1 MKELKCPNCNHVFQ
15 VDDEVFE
22 SLASQVRNAAFAEEL
37 RQAEQRIRDQAQ
49 SEKELALSCKEQ
61 ELHTLLS
68 ERDRKQAD
76 ATAQACMLSQRLKEA
91 EERKRLEIEAA
102 KSEGEAR
109 LSQALGKKDTERAD
123 AIDGK
128 EREIA
133 ELRTQLSRAD
143 DTRRV
148 ALLEQQ
154 QAAQRESR
162 DKEEIIT
169 ALRLRLE
176 AEKREAEREIATL
189 KERHSLQLSERD
201 ATIELYKNFKAR
213 LSTKGIGESLEIH
226 CSDEFES
233 IRAVAFPNALFTKD
247 NEVVDGTKGDFI
259 FRDYIDG
266 EEYISIMFEM
276 KNEADHTASPHRN
289 EEFFAKLHRDRCKKN
304 CEYAVLVTMLEPES
318 ELYNK
323 GIVDV
328 SHRYDKMF
336 VIRPQFFI
344 SLIGILTKGAR
355 ATFAYKRKL
364 AAKEEENISFV
375 NFRNKILTIQEGIF
389 GNYEKAH
396 TSIEKSV
403 KQIDSSIKTL
413 NSLKEE
419 LLRWEKYMRLA
430 SDKAG
435 GLTVRKLTHG
445 NPLVRKA
452 IESAEAQSDPSEKEI
467 DISDSPLF
475 PTD

>member
-15 VDDEVFE
+15 VDDDVFE
-22 SLASQVRNAAFAEEL
+22 SLAAQVRNAAFAEEL
-37 RQAEQRIRDQAQ
+37 HEAEKRIRNQAK
-49 SEKELALSCKEQ
+49 SDTELAISRKDQ
-61 ELHTLLS
+61 EMRALLA
-68 ERDRKQAD
+68 ERDKKLAD
-76 ATAQACMLSQRLKEA
+76 TEAESRLIAQQLKESG
-91 EERKRLEIEAA
+91 ERKRLEMEAS
-102 KSEGEAR
+102 KRENEAR
-109 LSQALGKKDTERAD
+109 MMEALSKKDSEKAE
-123 AIDGK
+123 AIAAK
-128 EREIA
+128 ERELA
-133 ELRTQLSRAD
+133 DLRAKLDRAD

-154 QAAQRESR
+154 QAAQAESR

-169 ALRLRLE
+169 GLKLKLE
-176 AEKREAEREIATL
+176 AEKRKAESDIAAI
-189 KERHSLQLSERD
+189 KEHHALQLRDRD
-201 ATIELYKNFKAR
+201 AIIELYKNFKAR
-213 LSTKGIGESLEIH
+213 LSTKGIGESLEVH

-247 NEVVDGTKGDFI
+247 NEVVEGTKGDFI

-276 KNEADHTASPHRN
+276 KNEADNTAAPHRN

-304 CEYAVLVTMLEPES
+304 CEYAVLVTMLEPDS

-375 NFRNKILTIQEGIF
+375 NFRNKILSIQEGIF

-396 TSIEKSV
+396 TSIERSM
-403 KQIDSSIKTL
+403 KQIDSSIKSL
-413 NSLKEE
+413 NALKDE
-419 LLRWEKYMRLA
+419 LLKWERYMRLA
-430 SDKAG
+430 SEKAG

-452 IESAEAQSDPSEKEI
+452 IEKAEAESKASDGDE
-467 DISDSPLF
+467 DITDSPLL
-475 PTD
+475 PGE

>member
-15 VDDEVFE
+15 VDDDVFE
-22 SLASQVRNAAFAEEL
+22 SLAAQVRNAAFAEEL
-37 RQAEQRIRDQAQ
+37 HRAEEQLRRQADAD
-49 SEKELALSCKEQ
+49 KELALAKKER
-61 ELHTLLS
+61 ELQTMLD
-68 ERDRKQAD
+68 ERDRKLAD
-76 ATAQACMLSQRLKEA
+76 ALAQNRLTTERLKEA
-91 EERKRLEIEAA
+91 EERKKLELEAIRRE
-102 KSEGEAR
+102 SEAR
-109 LSQALGKKDTERAD
+109 LSETAGKKEAEKANAIAAKDRELADLRA
-123 AIDGK
+123 
-128 EREIA
+128 
-133 ELRTQLSRAD
+133 QLDRAD
-143 DTRRV
+143 DTKRM

-154 QAAQRESR
+154 QAAERESR
-162 DKEEIIT
+162 DKENTIT
-169 ALRLRLE
+169 GLQLKME
-176 AEKREAEREIATL
+176 AFRRETEHKIAAL

-213 LSTKGIGESLEIH
+213 LSTKGIGESLEVH
-226 CSDEFES
+226 CSDEFEA
-233 IRAVAFPNALFTKD
+233 IRAVAFPNAVFGKD
-247 NEVVDGTKGDFI
+247 NEVAEGTKGDFI

-276 KNEADHTASPHRN
+276 KNEADNTAAPHRN

-328 SHRYDKMF
+328 SHRYEKMF

-344 SLIGILTKGAR
+344 SLIGLLTKGAR
-355 ATFAYKRKL
+355 TAFAYKRKL

-396 TSIEKSV
+396 ASIEKSV

-413 NSLKEE
+413 NSLREE

-435 GLTVRKLTHG
+435 GLTVKKLTYG
-445 NPLVRKA
+445 NPIVRKA
-452 IESAEAQSDPSEKEI
+452 IESAEAASDPESP
-467 DISDSPLF
+467 DISESPLI
-475 PTD
+475 PSE

>member
-1 MKELKCPNCNHVFQ
+1 MKELKCPHCNHVFQ
-15 VDDEVFE
+15 VDDEMFE
-22 SLASQVRNAAFAEEL
+22 SLAAQVRNAAFAEEL
-37 RQAEQRIRDQAQ
+37 HEAEKRIRSQAK
-49 SEKELALSCKEQ
+49 SDTELALQRKEQ
-61 ELHTLLS
+61 QLNSLIA
-68 ERDRKQAD
+68 ERDRKLAD
-76 ATAQACMLSQRLKEA
+76 AAAESRLLSQQLKEA
-91 EERKRLEIEAA
+91 DERKRLEIEAA
-102 KSEGEAR
+102 KREGEAR
-109 LSQALGKKDTERAD
+109 MTAALGKKDSERAALLAD
-123 AIDGK
+123 K
-128 EREIA
+128 ERELA
-133 ELRTQLSRAD
+133 DLRAQLSRAD

-154 QAAQRESR
+154 QAAQAESR

-169 ALRLRLE
+169 GLKLKLE
-176 AEKREAEREIATL
+176 AEKREADREIAAI
-189 KERHSLQLSERD
+189 KERHALQLSERD

-213 LSTKGIGESLEIH
+213 LSTKGIGESLEVH

-233 IRAVAFPNALFTKD
+233 IRAVAFPNAHFAKD
-247 NEVVDGTKGDFI
+247 NEVVEGTKGDFI

-276 KNEADHTASPHRN
+276 KNEADNTATPHRN
-289 EEFFAKLHRDRCKKN
+289 EEFFAKLHRDRCKKK

-375 NFRNKILTIQEGIF
+375 NFRNKILSIQEGIF

-396 TSIEKSV
+396 TSIEKSM
-403 KQIDSSIKTL
+403 KQIDASIKSL
-413 NSLKEE
+413 NSLKDE
-419 LLRWEKYMRLA
+419 LLKWERYMRLA
-430 SDKAG
+430 SEKAG

-452 IESAEAQSDPSEKEI
+452 IEAAEAESKATGEDA
-467 DISDSPLF
+467 DITDSPLL
-475 PTD
+475 PGE